1 MSDTRIQITA
11 GGIYGGDGKE
21 VPVGTELTVKG
32 ELTGWAGR
40 YQVLSS
46 GGEGKTAIT
55 NPEGGEAGGYTV
67 QDGGNGWWSILDANG
82 QKVGKGLR
90 EDDAKAFESLSDE
103 DKAAFATEHAKA

>member
-1 MSDTRIQITA
+1 MSDTRIKITA
-11 GGIYGGDGKE
+11 GGIYGGDGQE

-32 ELTGWAGR
+32 EPTGWAGR
-40 YQVLSS
+40 YQVLSGS
-46 GGEGKTAIT
+46 GEGKTPVT
-55 NPEGGEAGGYTV
+55 NPEGGETGDYTV

-90 EDDAKAFESLSDE
+90 EDDAKAFEGLSDE